1 MNVLSPVGLF
11 QSSDALKAYEHD
23 SYCPIIKK
31 TKIQVLSW
39 DVFRILSPAQK
50 KPNILLKEL
59 PLKIEKL
66 F

>member
-11 QSSDALKAYEHD
+11 QSSDALKAYKHHY
-23 SYCPIIKK
+23 YCPIIKK

-39 DVFRILSPAQK
+39 EVFRILSPTQEKA
-50 KPNILLKEL
+50 NILLKEL
-59 PLKIEKL
+59 PLKMEKL